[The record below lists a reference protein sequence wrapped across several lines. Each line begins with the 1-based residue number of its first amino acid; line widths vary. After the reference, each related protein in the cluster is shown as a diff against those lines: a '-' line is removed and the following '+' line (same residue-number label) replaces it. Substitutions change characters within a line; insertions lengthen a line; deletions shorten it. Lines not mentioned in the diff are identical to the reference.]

1 MKTRPTLVE
10 VAALAG
16 VSKMTASRALRG
28 AADVSERN
36 IGKVLQAAEEIGYV
50 TNYLATSLS
59 SQSTNLIGVVVP
71 SMSNIVFA
79 EVLAGIS
86 EAIQESGKQP
96 VFGISNYDEATEKA
110 IIRDMLSW
118 RPAGMIVTG
127 LEQAAQS
134 RKLLEGAGIPV
145 VQIMDVDGDAIDI
158 NVGLSHSEAG
168 RDMAR
173 ALIELGR
180 SKFAYVGAALEN
192 DVRARKR
199 MEGFRLELERQGA
212 PLVASVLDERFSSLP
227 LGRSLT
233 TDLLARGTEIDCIY
247 YSNDDMA
254 AGGLFACMA
263 AGVEVPQEITLAG
276 FNGLEFL
283 EGLPVRLAT
292 ARSPRREIGAE
303 AIRRL
308 LAEIEQPLSPS
319 ERCVVFRPEIDL
331 GDAKPHSD
339 LSGAL

>member
-16 VSKMTASRALRG
+16 VSKMTASRALRR
-28 AADVSERN
+28 AADVSEIN
-36 IGKVLQAAEEIGYV
+36 INKVLRAAEEIGYV
-50 TNYLATSLS
+50 TNHLATSLS
-59 SQSTNLIGVVVP
+59 SQTTNLIGVVVP

-86 EAIQESGKQP
+86 DAIQESGKQP
-96 VFGISNYDEATEKA
+96 VFGISNYDAGTERG

-134 RKLLEGAGIPV
+134 RKLLESAGIPI
-145 VQIMDVDGDAIDI
+145 VQIMDADGEAIDI
-158 NVGLSHSEAG
+158 NVGLSHGDAG

-173 ALIELGR
+173 ALIGVGR
-180 SKFAYVGAALEN
+180 SKFAYIGSALDN

-199 MEGFRLELERQGA
+199 MEGFRQELERQGLS
-212 PLVASVLDERFSSLP
+212 LVASHIDERFSSLP
-227 LGRSLT
+227 LGRELT
-233 TDLLARGTEIDCIY
+233 SELLKSGVDVDCIY

-263 AGVEVPQEITLAG
+263 AGVEVPDKATLAG

-292 ARSPRREIGAE
+292 ARSPRRQIGSE
-303 AIRRL
+303 AIRMLLEAMKRPLTQAEKRL
-308 LAEIEQPLSPS
+308 
-319 ERCVVFRPEIDL
+319 VFQSEIDL
-331 GDAKPHSD
+331 GDAE
-339 LSGAL
+339 A

>member
-1 MKTRPTLVE
+1 MKARPTLVE

-36 IGKVLQAAEEIGYV
+36 VEKVLRASEEIGYV
-50 TNYLATSLS
+50 TNHLATSLS
-59 SQSTNLIGVVVP
+59 SRTTNLIGVIVP
-71 SMSNIVFA
+71 SLSNVVFA

-86 EAIQESGKQP
+86 DAMQESGKQP
-96 VFGISNYDEATEKA
+96 VFGVSNYDAEIEKS

-118 RPAGMIVTG
+118 RPSGMIVTG
-127 LEQAAQS
+127 FEQTNQS

-145 VQIMDVDGDAIDI
+145 AQIMDVDGDAIDI
-158 NVGLSHSEAG
+158 NVGLSHADAG

-173 ALIELGR
+173 SLLNLGR
-180 SKFAYVGAALEN
+180 SRFAYIGSALDS

-199 MEGFRLELERQGA
+199 MLGFCEELSKENLS
-212 PLVASVLDERFSSLP
+212 LVESCIDERFSSLP
-227 LGRSLT
+227 LGRELT
-233 TDLLARGTEIDCIY
+233 ADILQSGAEVDAIY

-254 AGGLFACMA
+254 AGGLFAAMA
-263 AGVEVPQEITLAG
+263 ARVDVPKQLLLAG

-292 ARSPRREIGAE
+292 ARSPRRQIGAE
-303 AIRRL
+303 ATRIL
-308 LAEIEQPLSPS
+308 LEAMKRPLSRD
-319 ERCVVFRPEIDL
+319 ERSVVFRPEIDL
-331 GDAKPHSD
+331 GDSAR
-339 LSGAL
+339 

>member
-28 AADVSERN
+28 AADVSELN
-36 IGKVLQAAEEIGYV
+36 IGKVLRAAEEVGYV
-50 TNYLATSLS
+50 TNHLATSLS

-79 EVLAGIS
+79 EVLSGIS
-86 EAIQESGKQP
+86 DAIQESGKQP
-96 VFGISNYDEATEKA
+96 VFGISNYDAETEKA

-145 VQIMDVDGDAIDI
+145 VQIMDVDGEAIDI
-158 NVGLSHSEAG
+158 NVGLSHDEAG

-173 ALIELGR
+173 ALIKLGR
-180 SKFAYVGAALEN
+180 SRFAYIGSALDK
-192 DVRARKR
+192 DVRAAKR
-199 MEGFRLELERQGA
+199 MDGFCGELEEQGLS
-212 PLVASVLDERFSSLP
+212 LVASRLDEPFSSLP
-227 LGRSLT
+227 LGRALT
-233 TDLLARGTEIDCIY
+233 AALLESGTDVDCIY

-263 AGVEVPQEITLAG
+263 AGVAVPQEVMLAG

-292 ARSPRREIGAE
+292 ARSPRRQIGAE
-303 AIRRL
+303 AIKMLLAAIKQPHSENERRL
-308 LAEIEQPLSPS
+308 
-319 ERCVVFRPEIDL
+319 VFRPEIDL
-331 GDAKPHSD
+331 GDAKLHLD
-339 LSGAL
+339 LSGS

>member
-28 AADVSERN
+28 AADVSEVN
-36 IGKVLQAAEEIGYV
+36 IGKVLRAAEEVGYV
-50 TNYLATSLS
+50 TNHLATSLS

-86 EAIQESGKQP
+86 DAIQESGKQP
-96 VFGISNYDEATEKA
+96 VFGISNYDAKTEGA

-118 RPAGMIVTG
+118 RPAGMIVSG

-145 VQIMDVDGDAIDI
+145 VQIMDVDGEAIDI
-158 NVGLSHSEAG
+158 AVGLSHSEAG

-173 ALIELGR
+173 ALMELGR
-180 SKFAYVGAALEN
+180 SRFAYVGAALEK

-199 MEGFRLELERQGA
+199 MEGFREELERQGLS
-212 PLVASVLDERFSSLP
+212 LVESCADEGFSSLP

-233 TDLLARGTEIDCIY
+233 ANLLGSGADIDCIY

-263 AGVEVPQEITLAG
+263 AGVAVPQDVTLAG

-292 ARSPRREIGAE
+292 ARSPRRQIGAE
-303 AIRRL
+303 AIRML
-308 LAEIEQPLSPS
+308 LAALKQPLTAE
-319 ERCVVFRPEIDL
+319 ERRLVLRSEIDL
-331 GDAKPHSD
+331 GDAKPHPD
-339 LSGAL
+339 LSGAI